1 MFRIYTA
8 GYKDIGIKI
17 IEHRVQRAFISTMTK
32 SHKGI
37 ESLPQ
42 TKIFESQPNDVN
54 LWYFKLSLYDPIIH
68 TLTYIRSTILSCQ
81 DIGD

>member
-1 MFRIYTA
+1 MSIPLQPERVNFNCYSKLRLFDLTDFIVWNRLFTA

-42 TKIFESQPNDVN
+42 TKIFESQPNMM
-54 LWYFKLSLYDPIIH
+54 
-68 TLTYIRSTILSCQ
+68 
-81 DIGD
+81 